1 MIRTVLLAS
10 LLALPVVAT
19 AVTQD
24 KPKPSNPSV
33 VAPPVW
39 QLAIEMPDGRTFV
52 SDGAL
57 AVDAKIAR
65 PEAMPKKVIPVE
77 SGKTIAGRLTGK
89 YTDEIAL
96 SALRTGTRPNTFLG
110 PRDIPLNGNYVT
122 FLRSV
127 APRSRLRFN
136 GPLDPIVVVLNG
148 EPIALVM
155 ALAMP
160 K

>member
-1 MIRTVLLAS
+1 MIRSILVACLI
-10 LLALPVVAT
+10 ALPAVATVVA
-19 AVTQD
+19 QD
-24 KPKPSNPSV
+24 KPKPSSPSV

-39 QLAIEMPDGRTFV
+39 QLAITMPDGRTFV

-65 PEAMPKKVIPVE
+65 PDAMPKKVLPVE

-89 YTDEIAL
+89 YADEIAL
-96 SALRTGTRPNTFLG
+96 SGLRSGPRTNTFLG

-122 FLRSV
+122 FLRGV
-127 APRSRLRFN
+127 APRSRLRFS
-136 GPLDPIVVVLNG
+136 GPLDPIVVMLDGQAVGL
-148 EPIALVM
+148 LM
-155 ALAMP
+155 AIAMP